1 MSARQRWLAP
11 HLWWWAAVVAGVSY
25 CLPAWSGWQ
34 GAGIIVWKGAGVGLL
49 AVAAAMTALAARQH
63 SSPSVSSTA
72 ALKSSKHHLSFNDA
86 LLLTS
91 VMACGA
97 LGDVLLD
104 AISLVAG
111 AAWFALAHLL
121 AMGLYWRNRRTED
134 TLSSIGALTR
144 LWPFWLGVPLA
155 LGTTAVLARGQ
166 PLGGVAVGYTLLV
179 ALMAAFAW
187 RSRFSRWLTGLGAF
201 LFVVSDL
208 CIFARTAGPLA
219 LQTTFGLLVWPLYF
233 GGQALIARGVTSH
246 ASLPSPASAPRA
258 IPGVGHPPSPATARR

>member
-1 MSARQRWLAP
+1 MNARPRWFAP
-11 HLWWWAAVVAGVSY
+11 DLWFWAAVLAGVSY

-34 GAGIIVWKGAGVGLL
+34 GPAIIAWKGVGVGLL
-49 AVAAAMTALAARQH
+49 AVAAAMTALAARRQ
-63 SSPSVSSTA
+63 PPVSGSA
-72 ALKSSKHHLSFNDA
+72 AAPLKSSTHHLAFNDA
-86 LLLTS
+86 LLLTA

-121 AMGLYWRNRRTED
+121 AMGLYWRNRRHEEMTSP
-134 TLSSIGALTR
+134 TGVLTR

-155 LGTTAVLARGQ
+155 LGVTAVLARGQ
-166 PLGGVAVGYTLLV
+166 PLAGVAVGYTLLV

-208 CIFARTAGPLA
+208 CIFARTAGPVA
-219 LQTTFGLLVWPLYF
+219 LQATFGLLVWPLYF
-233 GGQALIARGVTSH
+233 GGQALIAKGVMQG
-246 ASLPSPASAPRA
+246 PQ
-258 IPGVGHPPSPATARR
+258 PG